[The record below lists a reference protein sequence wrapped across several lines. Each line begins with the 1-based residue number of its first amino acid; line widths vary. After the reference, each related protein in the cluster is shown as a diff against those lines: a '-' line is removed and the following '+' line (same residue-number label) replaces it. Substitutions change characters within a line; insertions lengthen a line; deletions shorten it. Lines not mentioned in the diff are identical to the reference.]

1 MSPTPSLPQHDTAEQ
16 RQAREFQLTLAR
28 TEYNYMRS
36 YLEAVPMSADLP
48 SGEGF
53 SLDFE
58 AQVIKVFV
66 PLGENFKAA
75 VMMLLERELKSDLP
89 TDAIE
94 NVRTTYEKLAKDF
107 SLFHPERDAEELE
120 AFLKALAEV
129 PAALEGVAKLP
140 KDLEKMLTGL
150 KKVFDDFIANG
161 PTAFLKSTLYDL
173 LCEDHGHDYLLAQAI
188 EDYESLFIAV
198 PTPLMLAIER

>member
-1 MSPTPSLPQHDTAEQ
+1 MRDVNRHRSAAPKSDCLWGKIMAQTPQGTPLPTLPQQATPEQ
-16 RQAREFQLTLAR
+16 RQQREFQLTLAR
-28 TEYNYMRS
+28 TNYNYMRS

-48 SGEGF
+48 PGEGF

-94 NVRTTYEKLAKDF
+94 NVRTTYEKL
-107 SLFHPERDAEELE
+107 
-120 AFLKALAEV
+120 
-129 PAALEGVAKLP
+129 
-140 KDLEKMLTGL
+140 
-150 KKVFDDFIANG
+150 
-161 PTAFLKSTLYDL
+161 
-173 LCEDHGHDYLLAQAI
+173 
-188 EDYESLFIAV
+188 
-198 PTPLMLAIER
+198 